1 MANPQVLCDAD
12 VVLAYDPLSRDTVLG
27 ADASP
32 GPIIGWRWTI
42 LSVPPGS
49 QAHVGVK
56 GSFTDGVA
64 TVQNPT
70 LVCDGGIDGGYTIQC
85 VATNADG
92 DSDPSVDRRDA
103 QQAVIVRTNL
113 QQLYLPGDYLYDWG
127 EKYVNP
133 TLRLLEAAGGSVDQ
147 FTELTDCPSSYSGQ
161 DGKLV
166 VVEES
171 TSELVFQGLVDLI
184 SGVDGIVVANT
195 GEGTISVSP
204 TIGSTPST
212 LCAGDDQRLK
222 ESRRI
227 SIPIGSSAGNYDGT
241 TSIPTGARILEVR
254 LSVTVAYNGSATLLV
269 RVNGATPLNL
279 LLTTESNL
287 SIASLFGAEFNSVV
301 LAANAGIIRAILAG
315 TPTVGAANV
324 VVTYAEQLTS

>member
-1 MANPQVLCDAD
+1 MARPQVACGADSVVAYDASARLISLGAAATNTPILEWKWT
-12 VVLAYDPLSRDTVLG
+12 VLA
-27 ADASP
+27 
-32 GPIIGWRWTI
+32 
-42 LSVPPGS
+42 VPPGS
-49 QAHVGVK
+49 LAHVGVK
-56 GSFTDGVA
+56 GDFTDGIA
-64 TVQNPT
+64 TLQNPQ
-70 LVCDGGIDGGYTIQC
+70 LLIDAAIDGGYTLQC
-85 VATNADG
+85 EARNADG
-92 DSDPSVDRRDA
+92 WSLPLVDRADA
-103 QQAVIVRTNL
+103 QQLIIVRTYAR
-113 QQLYLPGDYLYDWG
+113 QLWLPGDYAYDWG
-127 EKYVNP
+127 STYLSP
-133 TLRLLEAAGGSVDQ
+133 TLRLLEAAEGGVDQ
-147 FTELTDCPSSYSGQ
+147 FTELTDCPGSYSGQ

-222 ESRRI
+222 ESRRV

-241 TSIPTGARILEVR
+241 TSIPVGARILEVR

-301 LAANAGIIRAILAG
+301 LAANAGIIRTILAG

-324 VVTYAEQLTS
+324 VVTYAEQLSS